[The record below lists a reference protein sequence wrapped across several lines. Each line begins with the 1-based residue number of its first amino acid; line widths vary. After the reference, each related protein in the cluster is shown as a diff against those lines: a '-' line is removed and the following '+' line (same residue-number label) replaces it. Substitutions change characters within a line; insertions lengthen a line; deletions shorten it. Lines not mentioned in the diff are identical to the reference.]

1 MSLFTVKCILLLDG
15 EGKRIISKYY
25 SKALFPTKQQQLT
38 FEKNLFSKTNR
49 TNGEIILFENLIVVY
64 KSNVDVHFFV
74 VGDQEENEL
83 MLSSVLNAFFDAV
96 TQLLR
101 GAVDRRSILDNLD
114 TVLLSLDEIIEDG
127 IILEADHTLVVGRVQ
142 MKGDDAPEQS
152 IQQAINNVADRFKNS
167 LLR

>member
-1 MSLFTVKCILLLDG
+1 MSLFTVKCLLLLDG

-25 SKALFPTKQQQLT
+25 SKALFPTKQQQLA
-38 FEKNLFSKTNR
+38 FEKSLFNKTNR

-74 VGDQEENEL
+74 VGDQDENEL
-83 MLSSVLNAFFDAV
+83 MLTSVLNAFFDAV

-101 GAVDRRSILDNLD
+101 GANDKRSILDNLD
-114 TVLLSLDEIIEDG
+114 TVLLALDEIIEDG
-127 IILEADHTLVVGRVQ
+127 IILEADHGSVVGRVA
-142 MKGDDAPEQS
+142 MKGDDAPEQTF
-152 IQQAINNVADRFKNS
+152 QQAFTNVTDRLKSS